1 MAMELD
7 KPYYSITETARIF
20 NVNAS
25 LLRYWEKEFPQIKPY
40 KNKKGDRYF
49 TQKDIETIQ
58 TIYNLTKVQGYT
70 LQGAKE
76 ILKREF
82 GKHATQA
89 QAVATLQKIKEKL
102 IAIRDNLD

>member
-1 MAMELD
+1 MQLD
-7 KPYYSITETARIF
+7 KPYYSITETAKMF

-25 LLRYWEKEFPQIKPY
+25 LLRYWEKEFSQIKPY

-49 TQKDIETIQ
+49 TQKDIEIIQ

-76 ILKREF
+76 ELKREY
-82 GKHATQA
+82 GKHASKA
-89 QAVATLQKIKEKL
+89 QAVATLQEIREKL
-102 IAIRDNLD
+102 IAIRDSL

>member
-1 MAMELD
+1 MQLD
-7 KPYYSITETARIF
+7 KPYYNITETAKMF

-25 LLRYWEKEFPQIKPY
+25 LLRYWEKEFSQIKPY

-49 TQKDIETIQ
+49 TQKDIEVIQ

-76 ILKREF
+76 ELKREY
-82 GKHATQA
+82 GKHASKA
-89 QAVATLQKIKEKL
+89 QAVATLQEIREKL
-102 IAIRDNLD
+102 IAIRDSL

>member
-1 MAMELD
+1 MELD
-7 KPYYSITETARIF
+7 KPYYSITETAVMF

-70 LQGAKE
+70 LQGAKAE
-76 ILKREF
+76 LKRAY
-82 GKHATQA
+82 GKHASQA
-89 QAVATLQKIKEKL
+89 QAVATLLKIKDKL
-102 IAIRDNLD
+102 LALRDSLE

>member
-1 MAMELD
+1 MQLD
-7 KPYYSITETARIF
+7 KPYYSITETAKMF

-49 TQKDIETIQ
+49 TQKDIEVIQ

-70 LQGAKE
+70 LQGAKDE
-76 ILKREF
+76 LKRSY
-82 GKHATQA
+82 GKHASQA
-89 QAVATLQKIKEKL
+89 QAVATLQEIREKL
-102 IAIRDNLD
+102 IALRDSL